1 MLRKL
6 LFVSVGILTGCA
18 SSGGA
23 GFGPD
28 AGAAGDIDMI
38 IRNQTQEVVTAFAWW
53 ESGARVRLGDV
64 RPRSTRTFT
73 TSPRS
78 QGVMLS
84 LNVGEGRG
92 SRRPVRPETYVDV
105 SPGDRW
111 EWTINALQ
119 GATRAPNDITYRR
132 ISEGN

>member
-6 LFVSVGILTGCA
+6 LLVSLAFVTGCA
-18 SSGGA
+18 SSGSA
-23 GFGPD
+23 DFSSD
-28 AGAAGDIDMI
+28 AGSAEEVEMI

-73 TSPRS
+73 TSLRS

-92 SRRPVRPETYVDV
+92 SRRPVRPETYVDITA
-105 SPGDRW
+105 GDRW
-111 EWTINALQ
+111 EWTINALAS
-119 GATRAPNDITYRR
+119 ATRSENDVTYRR
-132 ISEGN
+132 ISGAN